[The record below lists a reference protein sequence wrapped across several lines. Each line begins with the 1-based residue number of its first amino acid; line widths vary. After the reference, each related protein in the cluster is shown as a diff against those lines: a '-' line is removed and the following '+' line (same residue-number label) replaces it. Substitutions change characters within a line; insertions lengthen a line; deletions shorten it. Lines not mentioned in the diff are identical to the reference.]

1 MTDRK
6 YHIVLG
12 HEDDQLTLERL
23 AECAGLHPEMI
34 ERFVDYGL
42 IEPIRGSG
50 EVMLFDSATVVRV
63 RMIQRVRKD
72 IGVNLAGVSVILDL
86 VDRLRAVQI
95 ENELLRSRLP

>member
-34 ERFVDYGL
+34 ERFMDYGL
-42 IEPIRGSG
+42 IEPIRTSG

-63 RMIQRVRKD
+63 RMIQRVRRD
-72 IGVNLAGVSVILDL
+72 IGVNLAGIGVILDL
-86 VDRLRAVQI
+86 VDRLRAIQI